1 MKMDFKLEGRQLIW
15 DYLLLTVGALLTAFA
30 FAAFFVA
37 NDIAPG
43 GVTGIATVLSSVTGL
58 NVGLLSFLINVPL
71 FAVGWRRVGV
81 RFAVRSFISMLLL
94 SLFIDLMPEFDLA
107 GNMMLAAIF
116 GGVTM
121 GAGLGM
127 VVRAGATTG
136 GTDMAAMI
144 IHEHMSMFTV
154 PMVLFTIDGIVV
166 VVAALNFGVQAGL
179 FALIALFVSTK
190 TMDSVIKG
198 FNTAMQFL
206 IISSNQEEIV
216 RRIHT
221 EMDRGCTRLEATGT
235 YEGRK
240 NGALLCVVPRMEA
253 SRLKK
258 IVSECDAHAFVT
270 VCDVHEALGE
280 GFSYR
285 HIS

>member
-30 FAAFFVA
+30 FAAFFVT

-71 FAVGWRRVGV
+71 FAIGWRRVGV

-144 IHEHMSMFTV
+144 VHEHLSMFTV
-154 PMVLFTIDGIVV
+154 PMVLFAIDGIVV
-166 VVAALNFGVQAGL
+166 IIAALNFGVQAGL
-179 FALIALFVSTK
+179 FALVSLYTS
-190 TMDSVIKG
+190 TGDAVPHHQPESGGHRPPDSHG
-198 FNTAMQFL
+198 
-206 IISSNQEEIV
+206 
-216 RRIHT
+216 
-221 EMDRGCTRLEATGT
+221 DG
-235 YEGRK
+235 
-240 NGALLCVVPRMEA
+240 
-253 SRLKK
+253 SRLHPAGG
-258 IVSECDAHAFVT
+258 D
-270 VCDVHEALGE
+270 
-280 GFSYR
+280 R
-285 HIS
+285 HL

>member
-1 MKMDFKLEGRQLIW
+1 M
-15 DYLLLTVGALLTAFA
+15 
-30 FAAFFVA
+30 
-37 NDIAPG
+37 
-43 GVTGIATVLSSVTGL
+43 
-58 NVGLLSFLINVPL
+58 
-71 FAVGWRRVGV
+71 
-81 RFAVRSFISMLLL
+81 
-94 SLFIDLMPEFDLA
+94 
-107 GNMMLAAIF
+107 
-116 GGVTM
+116 
-121 GAGLGM
+121 
-127 VVRAGATTG
+127 
-136 GTDMAAMI
+136 
-144 IHEHMSMFTV
+144 
-154 PMVLFTIDGIVV
+154 
-166 VVAALNFGVQAGL
+166 QAGL

-206 IISSNQEEIV
+206 IISQNQEEIV

-280 GFSYR
+280 GFSYH

>member
-1 MKMDFKLEGRQLIW
+1 MQPIYDGENIS
-15 DYLLLTVGALLTAFA
+15 T
-30 FAAFFVA
+30 VA
-37 NDIAPG
+37 NLPNPNLKWEQTAQTNIGWDLGFFDGRLNIG
-43 GVTGIATVLSSVTGL
+43 GD
-58 NVGLLSFLINVPL
+58 FYYKK
-71 FAVGWRRVGV
+71 
-81 RFAVRSFISMLLL
+81 
-94 SLFIDLMPEFDLA
+94 
-107 GNMMLAAIF
+107 
-116 GGVTM
+116 
-121 GAGLGM
+121 
-127 VVRAGATTG
+127 TT
-136 GTDMAAMI
+136 D
-144 IHEHMSMFTV
+144 
-154 PMVLFTIDGIVV
+154 LFTNVDVSPINGIM
-166 VVAALNFGVQAGL
+166 AGL

-206 IISSNQEEIV
+206 IISPNQEEIV